1 VTPLAK
7 NAPLAATRNWPRYSN
22 LKDLS
27 LTYEGRSEVLRVHPP
42 DISPTGM
49 FINTTADF
57 PEGAILKLN
66 FRLVKSDHPIDVRC
80 EVRYCLAGVGVGVE
94 FIGMSPT
101 DQEAIAREIQTPG
114 LSFKLQRR
122 APAKKRAR
130 RRRKKH

>member
-7 NAPLAATRNWPRYSN
+7 NTSPVATRNWPRYSN

-101 DQEAIAREIQTPG
+101 DQQAIAKEIRVPG
-114 LSFKLQRR
+114 LNFKPQRR
-122 APAKKRAR
+122 APAKKRSA
-130 RRRKKH
+130 RRKKR